1 MMKNETLT
9 NEQLT
14 LMRVA
19 LAAQIKTSYR
29 NRKLDIFRSDLRKE
43 VAALRTLRR
52 ACKVTVKKF

>member
-1 MMKNETLT
+1 MMKNEILT

-19 LAAQIKTSYR
+19 LAAQIKISFR
-29 NRKLDIFRSDLRKE
+29 NRNMEIFRSDLRKE

-52 ACKVTVKKF
+52 ACKVTVQKF